1 MSTYA
6 LNKLLREVNRN
17 PQTREKFFADRAG
30 VASGFELTGPERE
43 AVIANDVASL
53 YKLGAHGLILRPFT
67 LLQKMPEA
75 DYLAAIRSN

>member
-17 PQTREKFFADRAG
+17 PQTRDKFFADRAA
-30 VASGFELTGPERE
+30 VAADFDLSEDERD
-43 AVIANDVASL
+43 AVVSNNVAQL

-67 LLQKMPEA
+67 LLQKMPEP

>member
-17 PQTREKFFADRAG
+17 PQTRERFFADREA
-30 VASGFELTGPERE
+30 VASEFELTGEERE
-43 AVIANDVASL
+43 AVIANDVAKL

-67 LLQKMPEA
+67 LIQQMPEP

>member
-30 VASGFELTGPERE
+30 VAASFDLTSPERE
-43 AVIANDVASL
+43 AVVANDISSL

-67 LLQKMPEA
+67 LLQKMPKP